1 MAAEWFADESF
12 WETSYPFMFPASSFE
27 RAAKEVDHVRALA
40 KTEAGALL
48 DLACGPGR
56 HAVPFARAGFRVT
69 GVDRSPFLLAKAR
82 VHEGIEWIERDM
94 RELVRP
100 RAFDLAICLFTSF
113 GFFESDADN
122 RRVLANVRAS
132 LRPGGRFVLDVIGK
146 ETLARI
152 FEPTSSTKL
161 EEVGT
166 VFMRRKFLDSFT
178 KLENEWTF
186 MPEGG
191 APRTF
196 SLRHWVYS
204 AHELDL
210 MLHDAGFA
218 HVEIY
223 GDFEGHPYDRA
234 SSRLV
239 VVGS

>member
-1 MAAEWFADESF
+1 MAEWFADESF
-12 WETSYPFMFPASSFE
+12 WETSHPFMFPASSFE
-27 RAAKEVDHVRALA
+27 RAVKEADHIRALT
-40 KTEAGALL
+40 KTDSGALL

-69 GVDRSPFLLAKAR
+69 GVDRSSFLLAKAR
-82 VHEGIEWIERDM
+82 THEGIEWIESDM

-113 GFFESDADN
+113 GFFETDGDN
-122 RRVLANVRAS
+122 RRVLANARES
-132 LRPGGRFVLDVIGK
+132 LVPGGRFVLDVVGK

-152 FEPTSSTKL
+152 FEPTGSTKL
-161 EEVGT
+161 DGVGT
-166 VFMRRKFLDSFT
+166 VFMRRRFMDSYT

-186 MPEGG
+186 VSEHG
-191 APRTF
+191 ASKTF
-196 SLRHWVYS
+196 TLRHWVYS

-210 MLHDAGFA
+210 MLRDAGFDQ
-218 HVEIY
+218 VEIY

-234 SSRLV
+234 ASRLV

>member
-1 MAAEWFADESF
+1 MTWFADETF
-12 WETSYPFMFPASSFE
+12 WETSFPFMFPASAFE
-27 RAAKEVDHVRALA
+27 RAAKEVDHIRALT
-40 KTEAGALL
+40 KTSSGDLL

-69 GVDRSPFLLAKAR
+69 GVDRSAFLLAKAR
-82 VHEGIEWIERDM
+82 VHEVVEWVESDM
-94 RELVRP
+94 RELVRL

-122 RRVLANVRAS
+122 RRVLVNIRES

-152 FEPTSSTKL
+152 FEPTGSSKL
-161 EEVGT
+161 DGVGT
-166 VFMRRKFLDSFT
+166 VFQRRRFLDSFT
-178 KLENEWTF
+178 KLENEWMF
-186 MPEGG
+186 VPDGG
-191 APRTF
+191 APKTF

-218 HVEIY
+218 NVEIY
-223 GDFEGHPYDRA
+223 GDFEGRPYDRA

-239 VVGS
+239 VVVGS